1 MTIDLSKVVF
11 DNDFFTTKI
20 PDGSLLVL
28 NKVEEDFISE
38 EKECVVKAINIQ
50 IQIDEDNV
58 VVCPSIIGLG
68 NDLMQITTNYKEHEG
83 EVLTPENMAYCT
95 LEIYE

>member
-1 MTIDLSKVVF
+1 MTIDLSKIVF
-11 DNDFFTTKI
+11 DNDFFTSKI
-20 PDGSLLVL
+20 PDGSLLIL
-28 NKVEEDFISE
+28 NKVDEDFISE
-38 EKECVVKAINIQ
+38 GKECVVKAINIQ
-50 IQIDEDNV
+50 IQINEDNV